1 MGILHDYMSCLTTLE
16 PFRYQNGFMT
26 QNGMTRIPEL
36 LSELTI
42 LYLCQLPLAPMP
54 RRLGEVV
61 DVVGMVADR

>member
-1 MGILHDYMSCLTTLE
+1 
-16 PFRYQNGFMT
+16 MT

-54 RRLGEVV
+54 RRLVGEVV
-61 DVVGMVADR
+61 DVVGMVADRKVVEEEVDMLE

>member
-1 MGILHDYMSCLTTLE
+1 
-16 PFRYQNGFMT
+16 MT

-54 RRLGEVV
+54 RLTPKISRLVGEVV
-61 DVVGMVADR
+61 DIVGMVADR

>member
-1 MGILHDYMSCLTTLE
+1 
-16 PFRYQNGFMT
+16 
-26 QNGMTRIPEL
+26 MTRIPEL

-54 RRLGEVV
+54 RKLVGEVV